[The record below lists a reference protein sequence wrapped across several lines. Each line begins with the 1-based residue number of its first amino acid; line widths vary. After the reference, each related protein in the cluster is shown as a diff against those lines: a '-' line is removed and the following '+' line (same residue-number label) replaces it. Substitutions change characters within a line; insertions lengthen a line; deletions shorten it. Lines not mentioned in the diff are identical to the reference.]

1 MIKKKIFV
9 GIAVVIGLLVAAFII
24 FEGFLTYKM
33 MTFKNINQLKDVDY
47 EIILGA
53 GLDGDKPSPILQERL
68 DAGLAYLELHP
79 NTKVIVS
86 GGQGHNELIPEAE
99 AMKDFLVSKG
109 INPNRIIE
117 EDKSKSTFQ
126 NLEFSQKILDER
138 NAGKDEVLIVTSDFH
153 LFRAMEI
160 ADYFDIKNEGL
171 PSKTPIV
178 LRVQYMVREFPAM
191 IKLLLQE
198 TFLDTKDIV

>member
-1 MIKKKIFV
+1 MIKKKIFT
-9 GIAVVIGLLVAAFII
+9 GIAVVIGLLIAAFII
-24 FEGFLTYKM
+24 FEVFLTYKM
-33 MTFKNINQLKDVDY
+33 ITFKNISQLKDVDY

-68 DAGLAYLELHP
+68 DEGLAYLNLHP
-79 NTKVIVS
+79 DTKVIVS
-86 GGQGHNELIPEAE
+86 GGQGSNELIPEAE

-126 NLEFSQKILDER
+126 NLEFSDKILDER

-160 ADYFDIKNEGL
+160 ADYLGIKNEGL

-178 LRVQYMVREFPAM
+178 LRVQYMIREFPAM

-198 TFLDTKDIV
+198 TFLDAKDIV